1 MSLHA
6 LAGHMAAKGRGP
18 DSMLV
23 HMTPEEVQ
31 SLQVLALKG
40 GGTLTINPETGLPEA
55 NFLKKMLP
63 MIAGFALGPAG
74 FGLLSAGMAGAAVG
88 GITALSTGSLSRGL
102 MAGLGAYGG
111 ASLGA
116 GLAGTGAGAAQEAA
130 MAGLTGEQLAQQAAA
145 QGLTEQG
152 VLNQAAATATKDFMA
167 QGIGDK
173 LMQGASAAFNNPSSF
188 IQSMGGP
195 AKALGAAYATVSPM
209 MADEGVKTATPR
221 QDTGMVRNYTFDPYS
236 QTYTSS
242 GNYPASE
249 YKGMADGGIV
259 ALAAGGD
266 YRSLT
271 KDSSAADI
279 ASAYKQFTTAG
290 GGDTQA
296 NQAAAIDYL
305 TNLGIDQD
313 RIGQAYTQFQ
323 AAPTYTDYTQQNVTD
338 YLQAN
343 PNIDI
348 AAETARLNA
357 NPLLVNQA
365 ISQIGAGYLD
375 PGQTTGGSGAG
386 QYYDAF
392 TSAGIDANELY
403 AANRALNPDDSGI
416 SLDELQRAFDVA
428 KQFDT
433 YEYGKVGSTELLKDI
448 DALKQYD
455 LGGFGGDKSQQILD
469 IARETGLSLDET
481 TRRYDAARAAMQPKA
496 VIPGPIDEVGNLPGG
511 VSGGGNTVV
520 NANGTI
526 TTAPDI
532 PGRPEGG
539 FTGTGQVK
547 DVYTQGG
554 GSTGYVSKAPT
565 SMAEFNERFNR
576 QTGDSLDAYRYLMG
590 KGEDGV
596 APKYPYKSGV
606 AQLMRPYSEATLGIP
621 AAEGRPTQ
629 KYIFDAATK
638 RYVENPN
645 YRPLSYNN
653 KGERVVGLTPTEV
666 IKGITPFKDGK
677 NDAGLFDFVT
687 QNRISELQLA
697 AALGIPLVEARA
709 RLAAVKK
716 TRAATNTAQ
725 DELTGQGGDDSP
737 APPGE
742 EDPDAFSMD
751 GVVSTATGGL
761 LPRRMALGGLGA
773 LAKGGVAELPDGAF
787 VVPSRITSELGNG
800 STNAGAQKLHAMEQ
814 RLLGKN
820 AQPVN
825 LGRYSG
831 GGNLVRGAGDG
842 VSDSVP
848 ATIGGRQPA
857 RIADGEYIFSQAATK
872 KLGKGSTE
880 AGARKLYAMMDRV
893 QKARGKTTGKKR
905 VAANTRADK
914 YLPA

>member
-1 MSLHA
+1 
-6 LAGHMAAKGRGP
+6 
-18 DSMLV
+18 
-23 HMTPEEVQ
+23 MTTWFVTWH
-31 SLQVLALKG
+31 SGAVLCA
-40 GGTLTINPETGLPEA
+40 
-55 NFLKKMLP
+55 
-63 MIAGFALGPAG
+63 
-74 FGLLSAGMAGAAVG
+74 
-88 GITALSTGSLSRGL
+88 R
-102 MAGLGAYGG
+102 
-111 ASLGA
+111 GA
-116 GLAGTGAGAAQEAA
+116 GIK
-130 MAGLTGEQLAQQAAA
+130 
-145 QGLTEQG
+145 
-152 VLNQAAATATKDFMA
+152 V
-167 QGIGDK
+167 
-173 LMQGASAAFNNPSSF
+173 
-188 IQSMGGP
+188 
-195 AKALGAAYATVSPM
+195 
-209 MADEGVKTATPR
+209 
-221 QDTGMVRNYTFDPYS
+221 
-236 QTYTSS
+236 
-242 GNYPASE
+242 
-249 YKGMADGGIV
+249 ADGGIV

-433 YEYGKVGSTELLKDI
+433 YQYDSVSGNQLAKDI
-448 DALKQYD
+448 AALKQYD
-455 LGGFGGDKSQQILD
+455 AGGFGGDKSQQILD
-469 IARETGLSLDET
+469 IARETGLSLDEA
-481 TRRYDAARAAMQPKA
+481 TRRYDAARAAMQNISDRPIVA
-496 VIPGPIDEVGNLPGG
+496 GPIDEVPYVPGG

-606 AQLMRPYSEATLGIP
+606 EQIMRPYSEATLGIP
-621 AAEGRPTQ
+621 VKKDAAGVELRENQ

-666 IKGITPFKDGK
+666 IKGFDALKPAETKANFDYVSYLKANPGVQNELDRGVANFGSKNDLAEAAFNHYTRYGKGEGRPFTMTPNATPDDAAVFEWANTNNVSDAQLAEQMGISVAEVARRRKAFKDATT
-677 NDAGLFDFVT
+677 D
-687 QNRISELQLA
+687 
-697 AALGIPLVEARA
+697 
-709 RLAAVKK
+709 K
-716 TRAATNTAQ
+716 TVV
-725 DELTGQGGDDSP
+725 DELTGQGGDV
-737 APPGE
+737 APDPGE
-742 EDPDAFSMD
+742 EAPDPFSMD

-761 LPRRMALGGLGA
+761 VPRRMAQGGLGA
-773 LAKGGVAELPDGAF
+773 LARGGATSQYNLGSYSDG
-787 VVPSRITSELGNG
+787 G
-800 STNAGAQKLHAMEQ
+800 
-814 RLLGKN
+814 RLL
-820 AQPVN
+820 
-825 LGRYSG
+825 
-831 GGNLVRGAGDG
+831 RGPGDG
-842 VSDSVP
+842 VSDSIP
-848 ATIGGRQPA
+848 ATIGNKQPA
-857 RIADGEYIFSQAATK
+857 RLADGEFVIPARIVSE
-872 KLGKGSTE
+872 LGNGSTE